1 MFYID
6 VTIAK
11 HYTVLMSSAGQRTV
25 VISISAWIGILLT
38 RHSHYCNSSLLCTAP
53 YFVRAAW
60 AGLVL
65 MMMVRVV
72 DTNYD
77 EM

>member
-1 MFYID
+1 
-6 VTIAK
+6 
-11 HYTVLMSSAGQRTV
+11 MSSAGQRTV
-25 VISISAWIGILLT
+25 VISISAWTGILLT
-38 RHSHYCNSSLLCTAP
+38 RHSHYCKLKSVVQSP
-53 YFVRAAW
+53 YFVRRRTAW

-65 MMMVRVV
+65 MMVVRV